1 MRFQGPGTR
10 SRLSGVVSVIAID
23 GPVAAG
29 KTVVG
34 RALAQRLGFKYLDT
48 GVMYRAITW
57 LALRNGVPIED
68 ATALGELA
76 DTHPVRMKGQQSDQV
91 LVGEHVVGEELRDSQ
106 VNQTVSLVA
115 RVPAVRRAL
124 VHQQQ
129 VLAEEGDIVVVGR
142 DIGTVVL
149 PDAGLKV
156 FLSASP
162 ERRARR
168 RWGETRGQDQAPE
181 FQQVL
186 AETKARDEIDSH
198 RADSPLKPALD
209 AFLLDTDDLSV
220 DQVVEQILCRMQ
232 EQAMAGD
239 R

>member
-1 MRFQGPGTR
+1 
-10 SRLSGVVSVIAID
+10 LISVIAID

-57 LALRNGVPIED
+57 LALRNEIPLED
-68 ATALGELA
+68 EAALGDLA
-76 DTHPVRMKGQQSDQV
+76 DTHPVRLKGQQSDQV
-91 LVGEHVVGEELRDSQ
+91 LVGEHQVGEELRDPRVTQ
-106 VNQTVSLVA
+106 RVSLVA
-115 RVPAVRRAL
+115 RMPAVRRAL
-124 VHQQQ
+124 VRQQR
-129 VLAEEGDIVVVGR
+129 VLAEEGDIIVVGR

-168 RWGETRGQDQAPE
+168 RWQETRGQGQAPE
-181 FQQVL
+181 YQQVL

-198 RADSPLKPALD
+198 RADSPLTPALD
-209 AFLLDTDDLSV
+209 AFLLDTDELSV
-220 DQVVEQILCRMQ
+220 DQVVGRILCRMQ
-232 EQAMAGD
+232 ELTVAGE

>member
-1 MRFQGPGTR
+1 
-10 SRLSGVVSVIAID
+10 
-23 GPVAAG
+23 
-29 KTVVG
+29 
-34 RALAQRLGFKYLDT
+34 
-48 GVMYRAITW
+48 MYRAITW

-68 ATALGELA
+68 EAALGEMA
-76 DTHPVRMKGQQSDQV
+76 DTHPVRLKGRQSDQV
-91 LVGEHVVGEELRDSQ
+91 LVGDHQVGDELRDSQ
-106 VNQTVSLVA
+106 VTQAVSLVA

-124 VHQQQ
+124 VRQQR
-129 VLAEEGDIVVVGR
+129 VLAEEGDIIVVGR

-168 RWGETRGQDQAPE
+168 RWQETRGQGQATE

-186 AETKARDEIDSH
+186 AETKARDDIDSH
-198 RADSPLKPALD
+198 RADSPLTPAPD
-209 AFLLDTDDLSV
+209 AFILDTDELSV
-220 DQVVEQILCRMQ
+220 DQVVEQVLCRIQ
-232 EQAMAGD
+232 EQTVAGD